1 MTRNIAWEKFD
12 VKAYIQDRETEVI
25 DDEDD
30 DDDDSPEEISLPIIT
45 QMKQTPMGLIPDIK
59 TYALRTYEL
68 WIANT
73 DFDIT
78 HKEVFLIKSVPGV
91 EILQI
96 LSRYR
101 FIIGIGKLFRFA
113 GVKQEINRVLC
124 RETSKLIKTIV
135 EDAAIVS
142 EFLPDDI
149 ARSVNKQFENLTK
162 LHNYVAILVLPNGE
176 EDIVTSNDLSEFEGQ
191 AERLRNILF
200 QVGGH
205 LKITP

>member
-12 VKAYIQDRETEVI
+12 VKSYIRDQETEI
-25 DDEDD
+25 LDEDED
-30 DDDDSPEEISLPIIT
+30 LDEGDQEVSLPLIT

-78 HKEVFLIKSVPGV
+78 HREVMNIKQVPGV

-124 RETSKLIKTIV
+124 RETSQLIKVIM

-142 EFLPDDI
+142 EILPDDL
-149 ARSVNKQFENLTK
+149 ARKVNKEFIELTK

-176 EDIVTSNDLSEFEGQ
+176 EEVITSNDLNEFEGHV
-191 AERLRNILF
+191 EKMRDVLF
-200 QVGGH
+200 SVGGH

>member
-12 VKAYIQDRETEVI
+12 VKSYIRDQETDI
-25 DDEDD
+25 IDDDEDL
-30 DDDDSPEEISLPIIT
+30 EEGEQEVSLPLIT
-45 QMKQTPMGLIPDIK
+45 QMKSTPMGLIPDVK

-78 HKEVFLIKSVPGV
+78 HREVMNIKSVPGV

-124 RETSKLIKTIV
+124 RETSLLIKTIM
-135 EDAAIVS
+135 EDAAVVS
-142 EFLPDDI
+142 EILPDDL
-149 ARSVNKQFENLTK
+149 ARKVNKEFTALTK

-176 EDIVTSNDLSEFEGQ
+176 EEVITSNDLSEFEGHV
-191 AERLRNILF
+191 ENMREVLF
-200 QVGGH
+200 SVGGH